1 MRNLI
6 IFRKKLS
13 AICFVIGLFVFTT
26 TAQNIDKPNR
36 EVKGRI
42 LISKSNPKIRLKF
55 GKHFGFIGS
64 QDFVLYDRANAE
76 QYFFVEAE
84 NKKIKRLFMLQFER
98 FLPEITDGKYDYNEP
113 NSLEIGGLK
122 YFSNT
127 ENVPNVEMVLKAVPD
142 SDIAKAA
149 KFLQNKGFTL
159 MKSLKYQ
166 RFVRVLDDA
175 KRSEF
180 IMLYVEDAENQD
192 SSEKNNNLQKRAL
205 ANFKVLK

>member
-1 MRNLI
+1 MKILTD
-6 IFRKKLS
+6 FLKKPLT
-13 AICFVIGLFVFTT
+13 AFFVIGSFVFAVA
-26 TAQNIDKPNR
+26 AQQNTDKPIR
-36 EVKGRI
+36 EVKGRT
-42 LISKSNPKIRLKF
+42 LTSKSAPEIRLKF
-55 GKHFGFIGS
+55 GKKFKFEGK
-64 QDFVLYDRANAE
+64 QEFVLYDRANAE

-84 NKKIKRLFMLQFER
+84 NKKIKRLFMLQFES
-98 FLPEITDGKYDYNEP
+98 FLPGIDAKYDYNEP
-113 NSLEIGGLK
+113 NSATIGGVK

-127 ENVPNVEMVLKAVPD
+127 ENIPDVEAALKAVPG

-149 KFLQNKGFTL
+149 KFLQDKGFIL

-180 IMLYVEDAENQD
+180 ILLYVEDAEI
-192 SSEKNNNLQKRAL
+192 SNNNDDLQSRAL